1 MIFYDFEVFAYD
13 WLVVLID
20 LNAKEE
26 TVIINDPEK
35 LSRFYE
41 KQKGTIWA
49 GYNSRNYDQYILKGI
64 LCGFNPRI
72 SPVIG
77 FPACLEITP

>member
-41 KQKGTIWA
+41 KQKGTIGPDITA
-49 GYNSRNYDQYILKGI
+49 GTM
-64 LCGFNPRI
+64 I
-72 SPVIG
+72 ST
-77 FPACLEITP
+77 F

>member
-35 LSRFYE
+35 LKGFYE

-49 GYNSRNYDQYILKGI
+49 GYN
-64 LCGFNPRI
+64 
-72 SPVIG
+72 
-77 FPACLEITP
+77 ITLP